1 MTLVTRQAFVAMWC
15 LLFLDFIELYFLQ
28 SDCVLILERFSEC
41 TIVIVGPRYLDRMSL
56 WETVEIHKGINFSPN
71 LSQMFQGH
79 FDVDV

>member
-1 MTLVTRQAFVAMWC
+1 MTLVTKQAFVAMWC

-41 TIVIVGPRYLDRMSL
+41 TIVIVGPGTSIEWR
-56 WETVEIHKGINFSPN
+56 ETLEIHKGISFSLK